1 MNTKKINFIVFVIL
15 MSSNIVFCQVPD
27 SLKNVLMYYSL
38 DSTIQ
43 KCSYPNLDYKSKMKS
58 KISWT
63 TSRFGSPFSSA
74 YNNFVTFDDLDKE
87 KLEESF
93 SISFWYKSSI
103 EDQQLLSLNSPNIF
117 AISVY
122 SKSGK
127 LYFERFENLKKKY
140 SYGRTSVQDL
150 NINDNKWHH
159 IQIRFAEMAILI
171 MNVDS
176 FQSYSPLALYS
187 KKEIIN
193 LPPDKYGSNSGL
205 PSDFST
211 NNSSYI
217 QFPYSSLDDILISSE
232 CYKKNITE
240 QIYLAGAYEKV
251 LIKNTNEELLELK
264 RLESVKFKDN
274 KSVLMYL
281 SNKSFVDSSSSK
293 PIFLTFS
300 EYAQKITIN
309 GKNYKLGGVFTT
321 GDYIGN
327 IEIYEYDQ
335 RLNLKFEINSKNN
348 TVRQYEQGWGG
359 LTYSRIYKFY
369 PQGALIQTSGW
380 DVKGVYKI
388 EMKNPR
394 TGGYDEIMMTKPGQ
408 YIEIKN
414 GRDILINNLDIFQLM
429 FGSEYLLFY
438 NSAKFENGSVY
449 NSNLPQTNAFKG
461 SMELSNSDKT
471 NITGGE
477 TIVYFMSGRGTNLVE
492 IANNTC
498 KCFIRLYY
506 SDQVGLK
513 ME

>member
-1 MNTKKINFIVFVIL
+1 
-15 MSSNIVFCQVPD
+15 
-27 SLKNVLMYYSL
+27 MYCSL

-43 KCSYPNLDYKSKMKS
+43 KSPYPNFDYKSNMKS
-58 KISWT
+58 KITWVSN
-63 TSRFGSPFSSA
+63 RFGKPLSSA
-74 YNNFVTFDDLDKE
+74 QNNFVKLDDLDKE
-87 KLEESF
+87 KIVDSF

-103 EDQQLLSLNSPNIF
+103 DDQMILSINSPNIF
-117 AISVY
+117 SVRLY

-127 LYFERFENLKKKY
+127 LFFERFENLKKKY
-140 SYGRTSVQDL
+140 SHSRTSVQDL
-150 NINDNKWHH
+150 NISDNKWHF
-159 IQIRFAEMAILI
+159 IQLRFAEMSILLL
-171 MNVDS
+171 NVDS
-176 FQSYSPLALYS
+176 SSSYSPLVLYS
-187 KKEIIN
+187 KKEIQN
-193 LPPDKYGSNSGL
+193 LPPDKYGTSSSF

-211 NNSSYI
+211 NTSSYI

-232 CYKKNITE
+232 CYNKNVSE
-240 QIYLAGAYEKV
+240 QIYLAGEYDKI
-251 LIKNTNEELLELK
+251 LNKKKKEEEVELK
-264 RLESVKFKDN
+264 RLESSKFKDTR
-274 KSVLMYL
+274 SVLMYL
-281 SNKSFVDSSSSK
+281 SRKSFVDSSNAQ
-293 PIFLTFS
+293 PIIMTFS

-309 GKNYKLGGVFTT
+309 GKSYKLGGVFTT
-321 GDYIGN
+321 SDYIGN

-359 LTYSRIYKFY
+359 LTYSKLYKFY
-369 PQGALIQTSGW
+369 PQVEIVPTNGW
-380 DVKGVYKI
+380 EVKGVYKI

-438 NSAKFENGSVY
+438 NSAKFENGSFY
-449 NSNLPQTNAFKG
+449 NSNLPQTNAYKG

-471 NITGGE
+471 NVTGGE
-477 TIVYFMSGRGTNLVE
+477 TIVYFMSGSGTNLVE
-492 IANNTC
+492 IANSTC